1 MTYYVLS
8 RIDSYDCSVHRFE
21 DLTDAL
27 KMFLEYQ
34 GYGSN
39 PILTQELEVN
49 VTATSLPDED
59 RELHT
64 VSVRMQ

>member
-1 MTYYVLS
+1 
-8 RIDSYDCSVHRFE
+8 
-21 DLTDAL
+21 
-27 KMFLEYQ
+27 MFLEYQ